1 MRLGSLLVLAALT
14 VSACNSGS
22 KDVQPEPKPSPASPA
37 SPAPAASASAPAPEG
52 ALRLGAPIETSTQEV
67 SLTDVAKNP
76 SAFVGK
82 KFTTTGTVSAVCQHM
97 GCWMEIKDDSGEA
110 HIKMA
115 GHAFF
120 VPKTASGRKA
130 KVLATLV
137 KNDEDGP
144 CAESNHGKMAAAG
157 GPAAADG
164 ANKKAGATGA
174 TAAAAPKKGCK
185 AEAEAQLGRP
195 LAKLELLA
203 EGVELM

>member
-1 MRLGSLLVLAALT
+1 MRRVGTASLVLGFLLALT
-14 VSACNSGS
+14 ACNTGP
-22 KDVQPEPKPSPASPA
+22 KEGEVHPEPKLAPSPNPPPSPN
-37 SPAPAASASAPAPEG
+37 PAPAPPKADEG
-52 ALRLGAPIETSTQEV
+52 ALRLGTPIEASAAKV

-82 KFTTTGTVSAVCQHM
+82 KFATTGTVTAVCQHM

-130 KVLATLV
+130 RILATLV
-137 KNDEDGP
+137 KSEDEGACGDEGM
-144 CAESNHGKMAAAG
+144 HAAG
-157 GPAAADG
+157 G
-164 ANKKAGATGA
+164 KAGE
-174 TAAAAPKKGCK
+174 KKGCR

-195 LAKLELLA
+195 LAKLELVA
-203 EGVELM
+203 EGVELL

>member
-1 MRLGSLLVLAALT
+1 MRFGSFVLLAALT
-14 VSACNSGS
+14 VSACNTDPSRS
-22 KDVQPEPKPSPASPA
+22 KDVKPEPTASATPPAS
-37 SPAPAASASAPAPEG
+37 APAPAPEG
-52 ALRLGAPIETSTQEV
+52 ALRLGAPIEPSTEKV
-67 SLTDVAKNP
+67 SLTDVARNP
-76 SAFVGK
+76 TAFVGK
-82 KFTTTGTVSAVCQHM
+82 KFMTTGTVSAVCQHM

-137 KNDEDGP
+137 KSEEDGP
-144 CAESNHGKMAAAG
+144 CAEESHGKMAAAG
-157 GPAAADG
+157 GAAA
-164 ANKKAGATGA
+164 
-174 TAAAAPKKGCK
+174 AAAPEAKKGAPGAVAAPAPKKGCK

>member
-1 MRLGSLLVLAALT
+1 MPRLDRSVAALLVMTLIVS
-14 VSACNSGS
+14 VSAAACKTGATEL
-22 KDVQPEPKPSPASPA
+22 QPEPKPAPSAA
-37 SPAPAASASAPAPEG
+37 PAPAPVPAAEG
-52 ALRLGAPIETSTQEV
+52 ALRLGAPIEASAQKIAL
-67 SLTDVAKNP
+67 SDLAKNP

-82 KFTTTGTVSAVCQHM
+82 KFATTGTVTSVCQHM

-130 KVLATLV
+130 RVLATLV
-137 KNDEDGP
+137 KDEAEGA
-144 CAESNHGKMAAAG
+144 CADEGMAAAG
-157 GPAAADG
+157 E
-164 ANKKAGATGA
+164 
-174 TAAAAPKKGCK
+174 APKKGCR

>member
-1 MRLGSLLVLAALT
+1 MPRLACLALAVALALP
-14 VSACNSGS
+14 ACKTGANEL
-22 KDVQPEPKPSPASPA
+22 QPEPKPAPSPSVSP
-37 SPAPAASASAPAPEG
+37 SPAPSPAPVTPEG
-52 ALRLGAPIETSTQEV
+52 ALRLGAPIEASAQKIAL
-67 SLTDVAKNP
+67 SDLAKNP

-82 KFTTTGTVSAVCQHM
+82 KFATTGTVTSVCQHM

-130 KVLATLV
+130 RVLATLV
-137 KNDEDGP
+137 KDEAEGA
-144 CAESNHGKMAAAG
+144 CADEGMAAA
-157 GPAAADG
+157 
-164 ANKKAGATGA
+164 AGE
-174 TAAAAPKKGCK
+174 APKKGCR

>member
-1 MRLGSLLVLAALT
+1 MPRLDWSAAALIVMT
-14 VSACNSGS
+14 LFVAMSAAACKTGASEL
-22 KDVQPEPKPSPASPA
+22 QPEPKPAPAPSA
-37 SPAPAASASAPAPEG
+37 APAPAPAPAPEG
-52 ALRLGAPIETSTQEV
+52 ALRLGAPIEASAQKIAL
-67 SLTDVAKNP
+67 SDLAKNP

-82 KFTTTGTVSAVCQHM
+82 KFATTGTVTSVCQHM

-130 KVLATLV
+130 RVLATLV
-137 KNDEDGP
+137 KDEAEGA
-144 CAESNHGKMAAAG
+144 CADEGMAAAR
-157 GPAAADG
+157 
-164 ANKKAGATGA
+164 AGE
-174 TAAAAPKKGCK
+174 APKKGCR